1 MDRQE
6 PVKTAETSRGHGRP
20 QEPDE
25 AREPLQACVGVRPCP
40 PLALVPGASSSV
52 KEQRLQLQPPGP
64 RVSSS
69 PRMRVQRPASTH
81 TPAGLGPAR

>member
-25 AREPLQACVGVRPCP
+25 ARAPASLRWAAAPPTSGARSRGLQLCGGTRPAAAATRA
-40 PLALVPGASSSV
+40 PLA
-52 KEQRLQLQPPGP
+52 
-64 RVSSS
+64 SS
-69 PRMRVQRPASTH
+69 PRMRARRPASTH
-81 TPAGLGPAR
+81 NPAGLGPAR